1 MYARRAKAAPFSS
14 YDSYNDNPAT
24 SDSRDTTITPLSST
38 AVSLDDLQ
46 RTVFESKLSSIT
58 GRDRDRMREWIDRKA
73 LSDATDATLSFYNS
87 GHSTTPHR
95 NYFPAPTSKVG
106 PFAVPPPP
114 QAGTTCDDSSE
125 PEDSRTSGLEA
136 TGVDA
141 QRDET
146 TAESVLGVIP
156 PESGLNS
163 ASNELSFQEDSFST
177 LGSHKGHHR
186 PAAVVTGSWPA
197 ASKGVVPDLDTNEK
211 RHDHNESSTSEHS
224 QGQEKSEARDGQ
236 HPSEA
241 LPLTNIGTHAKA
253 QNVLALDESAQM
265 EVPRPMPSATTSK
278 DLLHAPIP
286 ISKIR
291 PFVQSQMSNVG
302 DPHPHRITPKVTP
315 AVGLLG
321 STSAAPTAPPNN
333 LDNLARPKS
342 QRTSLVAASRTS
354 SNYSQPLS
362 SLTDYTRTAQWLRDV
377 LKYPETYTSKYT
389 TRPGRIE
396 RARTS
401 SPEHKGRS
409 SSIPTCAA
417 PSKPRGR
424 VSLAS
429 GTNSDNIDGVE
440 FTRAVSDFE
449 RLLSEALTLATRVV
463 DHPASSPSQNSF
475 RQPLKSPR
483 SRSQSL
489 VHRVRVNSPRSALT
503 SPTTDGSGDFGS
515 TAGRDKSQPSAD
527 QQDTSSAQPRLA
539 RKSNFVKSLHYA
551 RGENEVVAKTDQ
563 VPRADLE
570 VPRRKSSRKLDALS
584 LETAA
589 IPKDSRPHAGEAV
602 LAHGLGSGAQGLAD
616 RGKGQ
621 AHLVRPPG
629 AESLRPNRRAGHLSA
644 ASQESVVQG
653 VNATEKR
660 LRADQVISLRR
671 RSHVSLRGAQGFS
684 LAKSHG
690 RQPVARDWSTSRKRF
705 VASVA
710 CLSTGLVGILVGIYS
725 GLVPSIQYYVI
736 DQTHVTVH
744 GNTVCFLGLAFPTFF
759 LWPLPL
765 LHGRK
770 PYILSS
776 LVMAMPLLF
785 PQALA
790 INSQRLTN
798 PASWTC
804 LLLVSRAV
812 MGVSLGF
819 ASMNFHSV
827 LTDLFGASL
836 MSCNP
841 HQEVVD
847 DHDARRHGGGMG
859 VWLGIWTWCWIGSL
873 GIGFLTGA
881 CIIDSLHPAWGFY
894 VSIMIIAVVVFLNV
908 LCPEVR
914 RSAYRRS
921 VAEVRSGGDVSR
933 RLARGEIM
941 MHRVKTGPRWWGQE
955 VYHGVALNLEML
967 RQPGFAVMTIYS
979 AWIYAQV
986 VLIIILLGSLVS
998 RIYHLRS
1005 TEVGL
1010 FVGVM
1015 ALGAVLAIPF
1025 QKANLF
1031 SRSRQAQLNSNLATL
1046 ERKVA
1051 WSSHLVR
1058 RTVFTLLLPISGICY
1073 TAVSSGPPIHVS
1085 VPTIF
1090 SGLVGFLSCLAISE
1104 CNGLVME
1111 AFDCSDLSPGMIG
1124 RQKGASG
1131 KSQKRTNY
1139 SSFPRVTA
1147 GFACIH
1153 SLAFFLAAGATA
1165 LGGYVTRTLGQQVST
1180 GVVAGILLILTLL
1193 LLAVLIRFT
1202 EVQIVPRS
1210 RSAEMDRLVD
1220 ARRRSTIRRVSMPY
1234 DPQAMIEEEKAW
1246 RPVMIGNPTNRTR
1259 RMNVFELG
1267 GMTRWQEVRR
1277 KNKLIDAG
1285 AHLNWQALDQGME
1298 ALDDQL
1304 SDFRRNAHD
1313 MLHSK
1318 KQSARRLRRTN
1329 GSSDQDKPIE
1339 MKSLG
1344 SQSRHDEFSQANGQ
1358 QRACALSRT
1367 TDQGSDENRG
1377 RKGQP

>member
-1 MYARRAKAAPFSS
+1 MSSSKLSSKSTATETGQGTAKGVPTSPRTPNEVRLMAAYADHRYVSKEQNVYARRAKAAPFSS

-24 SDSRDTTITPLSST
+24 SDGRDTTITPLSST

-46 RTVFESKLSSIT
+46 RTVFESKLSSIRSDT

-125 PEDSRTSGLEA
+125 PEDSRTSGPEA

-197 ASKGVVPDLDTNEK
+197 ASKGVVPDRDTNEK
-211 RHDHNESSTSEHS
+211 RHDHNESSTSGHS

-236 HPSEA
+236 NPSEA

-253 QNVLALDESAQM
+253 QSVLALDESAQM

-291 PFVQSQMSNVG
+291 PFIQSQTSNVG
-302 DPHPHRITPKVTP
+302 DPHAHRITPKVTP

-389 TRPGRIE
+389 TRPGRID

-409 SSIPTCAA
+409 SSIPACAA

-527 QQDTSSAQPRLA
+527 QQDTKSAQPRLA
-539 RKSNFVKSLHYA
+539 RKSNFVKSLHYV

-602 LAHGLGSGAQGLAD
+602 LAHGLGSGAQDLAD

-660 LRADQVISLRR
+660 LRADHVISLRR

-710 CLSTGLVGILVGIYS
+710 CLSTGLVGIL
-725 GLVPSIQYYVI
+725 
-736 DQTHVTVH
+736 
-744 GNTVCFLGLAFPTFF
+744 
-759 LWPLPL
+759 
-765 LHGRK
+765 
-770 PYILSS
+770 
-776 LVMAMPLLF
+776 
-785 PQALA
+785 
-790 INSQRLTN
+790 RLTN

-1234 DPQAMIEEEKAW
+1234 DPQAVIEEEKAW

-1313 MLHSK
+1313 LLHSK